1 MLTSKIQITK
11 DSKFNEI
18 SQKMSNIGAKLIL
31 EAINLIKNNTVNF
44 IDQNENE
51 ATYAKKIEKK
61 ELKINWNEE
70 ADQIIAKINAFSP
83 SPGCWFN
90 LLGLRIK
97 VLTAKEV
104 EASGKPGTIVDQNL
118 TIACSKNAIQI
129 LELKKEGRQKISR
142 YNLSIGYHDY

>member
-1 MLTSKIQITK
+1 MKMKLLM
-11 DSKFNEI
+11 
-18 SQKMSNIGAKLIL
+18 QKKL
-31 EAINLIKNNTVNF
+31 
-44 IDQNENE
+44 
-51 ATYAKKIEKK
+51 KK

-70 ADQIIAKINAFSP
+70 ADQIIAKINAFNP

-90 LLGLRIK
+90 LSGLRIK

-129 LELKKEGRQKISR
+129 LELKKEGRQKIKTEEFLKG
-142 YNLSIGYHDY
+142 NKIKIGQCVSKNV